1 MNEICVTYQ
10 MTHRG
15 SRPHDKAKKRIV
27 ITIFIAN
34 PYTSPVCQ
42 LNSKHFTGITTFKS
56 HQDLV
61 NVTRI
66 FLILQLR
73 ELNYR

>member
-1 MNEICVTYQ
+1 MGAGHN
-10 MTHRG
+10 
-15 SRPHDKAKKRIV
+15 DKAKKRIV
-27 ITIFIAN
+27 IRILIAN

-61 NVTRI
+61 TLTRI
-66 FLILQLR
+66 FLVLQLR